1 MQNLLLQLQSSILQH
16 QLQSWLVHFAFFSR
30 GHFWACLH
38 HIQKGSFKRVT
49 INITTAPQTLALPH
63 QKISVKDKN
72 LIFNKAVSYLQ
83 EYTKIRP
90 KMTRKTL
97 WTCWW
102 LCWTGWLWR
111 WSSWEGLLPVV
122 DFPTSAQA
130 PWWSF
135 FFSIRDNSIG
145 SFRLV
150 LFNFQP
156 RACSSNVALAETS
169 SHTPWP
175 PLC

>member
-90 KMTRKTL
+90 KMTRKLCGPVDDCVGLADCGDEAVEKVCSLL
-97 WTCWW
+97 WTSPRKFKH
-102 LCWTGWLWR
+102 L
-111 WSSWEGLLPVV
+111 
-122 DFPTSAQA
+122 
-130 PWWSF
+130 
-135 FFSIRDNSIG
+135 DNH
-145 SFRLV
+145 F
-150 LFNFQP
+150 LFNRRQFNWFV
-156 RACSSNVALAETS
+156 SISNLALAA
-169 SHTPWP
+169 WM
-175 PLC
+175 